1 MKNLNHSIR
10 NLTKRKFFILFLSVF
25 LIFLLISQIYVF
37 SEPPVYQSETII
49 SVKNL
54 QNVEKN
60 TLNSEQLNNL
70 EKILVAE
77 PILERTHNLLKNN
90 TEKLLSINDLRLTFT
105 IKKNIETNKIILIA
119 EGTEP
124 QLLQTEL
131 NTWIEAYNQALL
143 NNIKKNPD
151 IIKVSTNKEQK
162 PLPERL
168 KQLQSEIYSYEEQYN
183 IFSAKNKFNKD
194 ILDTVELKQSL
205 NNAQEAENNAKA
217 KIASIKTAIA
227 EGSSVLPKVSDN
239 ELALLLEQ
247 SQKLKQNLDDI
258 HKKYTDEYIRINP
271 TLRKV
276 REELITV
283 ESKIEEKT
291 HATTSEK
298 PQNSEKPEK
307 PIVLLEAEHDYLS
320 ATETI
325 KNIKKQIQQH
335 QLIKFDFNKIFAE
348 HDRLQ
353 QEISIIET
361 ELNKNQPQT
370 LAPSI
375 EQGLNYPEINI
386 ISIATLPDNPIRPD
400 YKKNAILS
408 FLASLLISLI
418 ATLAAKLVKF

>member
-283 ESKIEEKT
+283 ESKFT
-291 HATTSEK
+291 
-298 PQNSEKPEK
+298 
-307 PIVLLEAEHDYLS
+307 
-320 ATETI
+320 
-325 KNIKKQIQQH
+325 
-335 QLIKFDFNKIFAE
+335 
-348 HDRLQ
+348 
-353 QEISIIET
+353 
-361 ELNKNQPQT
+361 
-370 LAPSI
+370 
-375 EQGLNYPEINI
+375 
-386 ISIATLPDNPIRPD
+386 
-400 YKKNAILS
+400 
-408 FLASLLISLI
+408 
-418 ATLAAKLVKF
+418 